1 MRRSHTQQPP
11 NNLLHH
17 APRTQDGK
25 LPLHYDAAKG
35 APFDVTKLLLD
46 ANLEAAAAADKAR
59 GSVCTCRTPHA
70 AAAAPLCRSSP

>member
-1 MRRSHTQQPP
+1 MQGGKWP
-11 NNLLHH
+11 LHH
-17 APRTQDGK
+17 AVMN
-25 LPLHYDAAKG
+25 G
-35 APFDVTKLLLD
+35 APFNVTKLLLD